1 MANTS
6 MFTRSN
12 ATVEAK
18 AFIRGAQYKFATAT
32 ARKYNGEIG
41 KNSKGFFK
49 ATFASVEDAT
59 ACKRELDAW
68 WDSNKTDIEIP
79 SPKRTP
85 ASKGDAPTTPKISP
99 LEAFVRAN
107 SLCTVAQAKEH
118 GFVGGSKDLWNYK
131 VELGLRE
138 GKR

>member
-1 MANTS
+1 MAKLS
-6 MFTRSN
+6 MFTQN
-12 ATVEAK
+12 KATVEAK
-18 AFIRGAQYKFATAT
+18 AFLVGEQYAFVKATVGKF
-32 ARKYNGEIG
+32 NGEIG

-49 ATFASVEDAT
+49 ATFASVENAT
-59 ACKRELDAW
+59 ACKKELDAW
-68 WDSNKTDIEIP
+68 WDSNKTTIEIP
-79 SPKRTP
+79 SRKHAPT
-85 ASKGDAPTTPKISP
+85 SKGDAPKTPKISP

-107 SLCTVAQAKEH
+107 SLCTVAQAKEY